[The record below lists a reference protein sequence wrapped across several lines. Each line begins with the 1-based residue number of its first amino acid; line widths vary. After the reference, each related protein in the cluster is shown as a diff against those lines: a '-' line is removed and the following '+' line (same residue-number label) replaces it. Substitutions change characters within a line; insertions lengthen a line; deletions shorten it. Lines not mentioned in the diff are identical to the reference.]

1 MFQNN
6 KGKSPLPP
14 FIKGGKNASL
24 PCKGGGMN
32 MPEGLRKFTL
42 TRIAKFTK
50 FIKQFNPLTKREGKG
65 SCHPELVSGTQYKKF
80 SFHFPHNK
88 EGARMLQPINNPVRP
103 LTLALSRRAR
113 ENQSAITNRK
123 AAFTLAEVLIT
134 LGIIGLVAAMTLPS
148 LVNKYREQ
156 EIITR
161 VKKTYTSI
169 AQALELVQAN
179 YGTPGD
185 NSSLFAKGR
194 SSAEITKELSKYF
207 NGARYCE
214 AGANAKGC
222 KNLNYKI
229 KYASLLQ
236 SGATGAQMT
245 NMTGYPRIVLN
256 NGVVLAIGTKNSDCA
271 DYVVSG
277 NSYNSDGSI
286 KKNPDGTTAT
296 WTQTRNN
303 CGIVVFDVNGS
314 RRPNQFGYD
323 AYQINVFKNKIGK
336 DYWGAMGTSSL
347 DNILSGKKNPLVY
360 TDYDENG
367 EFEW

>member
-1 MFQNN
+1 MQ
-6 KGKSPLPP
+6 KL
-14 FIKGGKNASL
+14 SL
-24 PCKGGGMN
+24 VTVSGGGE
-32 MPEGLRKFTL
+32 PESKL
-42 TRIAKFTK
+42 
-50 FIKQFNPLTKREGKG
+50 REGIT
-65 SCHPELVSGTQYKKF
+65 LVKK
-80 SFHFPHNK
+80 
-88 EGARMLQPINNPVRP
+88 
-103 LTLALSRRAR
+103 LSAPKKDI
-113 ENQSAITNRK
+113 SK
-123 AAFTLAEVLIT
+123 FGFTLAEVLIT
-134 LGIIGLVAAMTLPS
+134 LGIIGIVAAMTLPA
-148 LVNKYREQ
+148 LINKYREQ

-194 SSAEITKELSKYF
+194 TSAEITKELSKYF

-214 AGANAKGC
+214 AGANAEGC

-236 SGATGAQMT
+236 SGTSGAQMT

-256 NGVVLAIGTKNSDCA
+256 NGTVLAISTRDSDCSN
-271 DYVVSG
+271 YVVSG
-277 NSYNSDGSI
+277 TSFNSDGSI

-303 CGIVVFDVNGS
+303 CGVVVFDVNGAK
-314 RRPNQFGYD
+314 RPNQFGYD

-336 DYWGAMGTSSL
+336 DYWSARGTSSL
-347 DNILSGKKNPLVY
+347 DNILAGKKNPLVY
-360 TDYDENG
+360 TDYDEHG

>member
-1 MFQNN
+1 
-6 KGKSPLPP
+6 
-14 FIKGGKNASL
+14 
-24 PCKGGGMN
+24 
-32 MPEGLRKFTL
+32 MPEGFS
-42 TRIAKFTK
+42 AY
-50 FIKQFNPLTKREGKG
+50 
-65 SCHPELVSGTQYKKF
+65 SAGT
-80 SFHFPHNK
+80 
-88 EGARMLQPINNPVRP
+88 
-103 LTLALSRRAR
+103 
-113 ENQSAITNRK
+113 RK

-134 LGIIGLVAAMTLPS
+134 LGIIGVVAAMTLPS